1 MPAEQKRNLGPL
13 SIITDEDDLQN
24 KVTTKICWY
33 VYHETSFGFSLSLLL
48 NYDSYIVL
56 GKNSVWR
63 YTRNMQKPK
72 KGKKREREK
81 KMAFF
86 VQKNAL
92 EQVNA
97 LSTNDNIKKVPTLRN
112 VDDFCQSSICYR
124 PSPSLIQKQS
134 SVRVL

>member
-1 MPAEQKRNLGPL
+1 
-13 SIITDEDDLQN
+13 
-24 KVTTKICWY
+24 
-33 VYHETSFGFSLSLLL
+33 
-48 NYDSYIVL
+48 
-56 GKNSVWR
+56 
-63 YTRNMQKPK
+63 MQKPK
-72 KGKKREREK
+72 KGKKKKREK

-97 LSTNDNIKKVPTLRN
+97 RSTNDNIKKFQHCVTLMIF
-112 VDDFCQSSICYR
+112 VSQFFDR